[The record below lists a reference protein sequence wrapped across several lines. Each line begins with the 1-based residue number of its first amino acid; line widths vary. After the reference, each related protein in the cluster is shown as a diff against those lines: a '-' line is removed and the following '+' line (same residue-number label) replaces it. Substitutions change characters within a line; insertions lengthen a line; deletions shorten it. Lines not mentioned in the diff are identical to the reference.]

1 MSLFRR
7 KPLDVLIAEGG
18 DEEHGLKR
26 ALTWVD
32 LTALGIGAI
41 IGAGIFA
48 TLGSATSG
56 GTGAPPAGP
65 GVTLSILLTAVACG
79 FCALCYAEFASL
91 VPVAGSAYTYSY
103 ATLGELVAWIIGWDL
118 IIEYAVG
125 NIAVAISW
133 AAYFRQ
139 LFLGFGIEIPAWMAT
154 DWRSTQLALAAV
166 HEAGKTG
173 ADVTTLVSTGV
184 LSPEMGLAYQA
195 HLAHPVLL
203 GIPIVCNLVAVVITA
218 AITWLLV
225 IGVKESAKFN
235 NVIVVLKL
243 ITLVFFIAVGALYV
257 KPANWTPFFP
267 GGMPGV
273 WRGASLIFFA
283 YIGFDAISTAA
294 EECKDPGRD
303 MPRGI
308 LGSLVIC
315 TVLYVAAALVLTGM
329 IPFLKLVG
337 VADPLAAALSFVH
350 QDWAAGLLAFGA
362 VVALTSVLLVFQL
375 GQPRILMAMSRDGLL
390 GPWFGKIHPK
400 YRTPHVTTILTGI
413 FVAFFSAIA
422 NIDEVVQLTNIGTLF
437 AFVLVCIGILILRKR
452 EPNRPRKFRVPFSPV
467 TPLLGIGMC
476 IFLMTGLGKTTW
488 LRFVYWLLA
497 GLVVYFLYGRRQSR
511 LHERPQ
517 ANAA

>member
-18 DEEHGLKR
+18 DEAHGLRK
-26 ALTWVD
+26 ALTWID

-56 GTGAPPAGP
+56 GEGQAPAGP
-65 GVTLSILLTAVACG
+65 GVVVSIVLTAVACG

-118 IIEYAVG
+118 ILEYAVG

-139 LFLGFGIEIPAWMAT
+139 LVAGFGVPIPPWLAT
-154 DWRSTQLALAAV
+154 DYRSTLLAAKAAA
-166 HEAGKTG
+166 E
-173 ADVTTLVSTGV
+173 SGV
-184 LSPEMGLAYQA
+184 ASLSPEALLAYQA
-195 HLAHPVLL
+195 HLTHPTIA
-203 GIPIVCNLVAVVITA
+203 GIPVVFNILAVGITAVITW
-218 AITWLLV
+218 ILV
-225 IGVKESAKFN
+225 IGIRESARFN
-235 NVIVVLKL
+235 NVVVLLKL
-243 ITLVFFIAVGALYV
+243 VTLVFFIAVGAFWV

-267 GGMPGV
+267 GGFRGV
-273 WRGASLIFFA
+273 WTGASLIFFA

-294 EECKDPGRD
+294 EECRDPGRD

-308 LGSLVIC
+308 LASLGIC
-315 TVLYVAAALVLTGM
+315 TLLYVAAGLVLTGM
-329 IPFLKLVG
+329 IPFGKLVG
-337 VADPLAAALSFVH
+337 VADPLAAAFSFAG
-350 QDWAAGLLAFGA
+350 QGWAAGLLAFGA

-390 GPWFGKIHPK
+390 SPWFARIHPR
-400 YRTPHVTTILTGI
+400 YRTPHVTTILTGV

-422 NIDEVVQLTNIGTLF
+422 NIDEIVQLTNIGTLF
-437 AFVLVCIGILILRKR
+437 AFILVSIGILVLRAR
-452 EPNRPRKFRVPFSPV
+452 EPDRPRKFRVPFSPV
-467 TPLLGIGMC
+467 TPVLGILMC
-476 IFLMTGLGKTTW
+476 LFLMQGLPGVTW
-488 LRFVYWLLA
+488 IRFGLWLLI
-497 GLVVYFLYGRRQSR
+497 GLVLYFTYGRRQSR
-511 LHERPQ
+511 LHSV
-517 ANAA
+517 

>member
-1 MSLFRR
+1 MSSLFRR
-7 KPLDVLIAEGG
+7 KPIDALIAEGG
-18 DEEHGLKR
+18 DEAHGLKKT
-26 ALTWVD
+26 LNWVD
-32 LTALGIGAI
+32 LMALGIGAI

-65 GVTLSILLTAVACG
+65 GVTVSILLTAVACG

-139 LFLGFGIEIPAWMAT
+139 LMTGFGLQIPAWMAT
-154 DWRSTQLALAAV
+154 DYRSTVLAAKAAAESGVASLGPEYALAY
-166 HEAGKTG
+166 E
-173 ADVTTLVSTGV
+173 
-184 LSPEMGLAYQA
+184 A
-195 HLAHPVLL
+195 HLHHPVFA
-203 GIPIVCNLVAVVITA
+203 GVPIVCNLLAVVITA
-218 AITWLLV
+218 AITWILV
-225 IGVKESAKFN
+225 IGVKESARFN

-243 ITLVFFIAVGALYV
+243 LTLLFFIVVGAMWV
-257 KPANWTPFFP
+257 KPANWQPFFP
-267 GGMPGV
+267 GGLHGV
-273 WRGASLIFFA
+273 WTGASLIFFA

-294 EECKDPGRD
+294 EECENPGRD

-308 LGSLVIC
+308 LGSLAIC
-315 TVLYVAAALVLTGM
+315 TVLYLAAALVLTGM
-329 IPFLKLVG
+329 IPFAKLGG
-337 VADPLAAALSFVH
+337 VADPLAAALTYVN
-350 QDWAAGLLAFGA
+350 QGWAAGILAFGA
-362 VVALTSVLLVFQL
+362 VVAMTSVLLVFQL

-413 FVAFFSAIA
+413 FVAFFAAVA

-437 AFVLVCIGILILRKR
+437 AFVLVCVGILILRVR
-452 EPNRPRKFRVPFSPV
+452 EPDRPRKFRVPFSPV
-467 TPLLGIGMC
+467 TPVLGIVMC
-476 IFLMTGLGKTTW
+476 LVLM
-488 LRFVYWLLA
+488 A
-497 GLVVYFLYGRRQSR
+497 GLPALTWIRFGIWLAIGLVIYFLYGARRSR
-511 LHERPQ
+511 L
-517 ANAA
+517 AATKD

>member
-18 DEEHGLKR
+18 DEEHGLKK
-26 ALTWVD
+26 ALTWID

-56 GTGAPPAGP
+56 GTGQPPAGP
-65 GVTLSILLTAVACG
+65 GVSVSILLTAVACG

-139 LFLGFGIEIPAWMAT
+139 LLAGFGTRIPAWMCT
-154 DWRSTQLALAAV
+154 DYRSTLLAAQAAL
-166 HEAGKTG
+166 EG
-173 ADVTTLVSTGV
+173 GV
-184 LSPEMGLAYQA
+184 GSLSPEYALAYQA
-195 HLAHPVLL
+195 HLDHPVL
-203 GIPIVCNLVAVVITA
+203 GGVPVVFNLLAVVITA

-225 IGVKESAKFN
+225 IGVKESARFN

-243 ITLVFFIAVGALYV
+243 VTLVFFIAVGAYWV

-267 GGMPGV
+267 GGFHGV
-273 WRGASLIFFA
+273 WTGASLIFFA

-294 EECKDPGRD
+294 EECRDPGRD

-308 LGSLVIC
+308 LGSLLVC
-315 TVLYVAAALVLTGM
+315 TVLYVAAGLILTGM
-329 IPFLKLVG
+329 IPFGKLVG
-337 VADPLAAALSFVH
+337 VADPLAAAFTFVH

-362 VVALTSVLLVFQL
+362 VVAMTSVLLVFQL

-390 GPWFGKIHPK
+390 SPWFGKIHPR

-437 AFVLVCIGILILRKR
+437 AFVLVCIGILVLRVR
-452 EPNRPRKFRVPFSPV
+452 EPDRPRKFRVPFSPV
-467 TPLLGIGMC
+467 TPVLGIAMC
-476 IFLMTGLGKTTW
+476 VFLMARLPGLTW
-488 LRFVYWLLA
+488 IRFGVWLLV
-497 GLVVYFLYGRRQSR
+497 GLALYFVYGRRQSR
-511 LHERPQ
+511 LR
-517 ANAA
+517 NR

>member
-18 DEEHGLKR
+18 DEAHGLRK
-26 ALTWVD
+26 ALTWID

-56 GTGAPPAGP
+56 GTGQPPAGP
-65 GVTLSILLTAVACG
+65 GVSVSILLTAVACG
-79 FCALCYAEFASL
+79 FCALCYSEFASL

-139 LFLGFGIEIPAWMAT
+139 LLGGFGFEIPAWMCT
-154 DWRSTQLALAAV
+154 DYRSTLLAAQAAA
-166 HEAGKTG
+166 EGG
-173 ADVTTLVSTGV
+173 VSS
-184 LSPEMGLAYQA
+184 LSPEYALAYQA
-195 HLAHPVLL
+195 HLHHPLL
-203 GIPIVCNLVAVVITA
+203 GAVPVVFNLLAVLITA

-225 IGVKESAKFN
+225 IGVKESARFN

-243 ITLVFFIAVGALYV
+243 VTLVFFIAVGALWV

-267 GGMPGV
+267 GGFHGV
-273 WRGASLIFFA
+273 WTGASLIFFA

-294 EECKDPGRD
+294 EECRDPGRD

-308 LGSLVIC
+308 LGSLLVC
-315 TVLYVAAALVLTGM
+315 TFLYVAAGLVLTGM
-329 IPFLKLVG
+329 IPFGKLVG
-337 VADPLAAALSFVH
+337 VADPLAAAFTFVH

-362 VVALTSVLLVFQL
+362 VVAMTSVLLVFQL

-390 GPWFGKIHPK
+390 SPWFGKIHPR
-400 YRTPHVTTILTGI
+400 YRTPHVTTILTGV

-437 AFVLVCIGILILRKR
+437 AFVLVCIGILVLRVR
-452 EPNRPRKFRVPFSPV
+452 EPERPRKFRVPFSPV
-467 TPLLGIGMC
+467 TPLLGIAMC
-476 IFLMTGLGKTTW
+476 VFLMARLPGLTW
-488 LRFVYWLLA
+488 LRFGVWLLV
-497 GLVVYFLYGRRQSR
+497 GLVLYFAYGRHQSR
-511 LHERPQ
+511 LRREETG
-517 ANAA
+517 